1 VPVSAESLSALA
13 AYLPQ
18 PIVTLLRADP
28 YREWTGYTQQQPA
41 AVLFVDL
48 VGSTPMTAALTA
60 RGREGAEE
68 ITYILDLVFTAL
80 IFTCED
86 YGGVVGKFVGDA
98 LTVYWPAETERDLP
112 EAINCALACALALQ
126 ARLSEL
132 AELPTSLGVFRLAM
146 RVGVAAGIIEL
157 HIVGDPQVGLEA
169 LLAGWPLLA
178 AVEAQVMANPGEV
191 VAHPSAYV
199 QAIVG
204 PLRDGVRVVERLSQ
218 SPPAPRSLPALTWDG
233 VDNPDDVAALVA
245 RFLPSA
251 LAELLLVG
259 HGAFAGELRHVTS
272 VFVGLAGYPRH
283 RHDEMASGGEEGED
297 FAIDLGGAVAAAQQV
312 VAAAGGR
319 VNRVTVGDKG
329 TMIHLLFGAPTANED
344 DAARAVWVARLLW
357 ADLTGQYGI
366 GAVRAGIATGGVYAG
381 PVGGPTRREYTV
393 MGDTVNLSA
402 RLMQVAEPGQVVC
415 DGTTVEEARGT
426 FAWERL
432 PAVMVKGWPQPV
444 EVWLAGAGEAI
455 DRATPRQGPLVGRQ
469 AELAALNQVLK
480 RARQKSGQ
488 VIALTGEGGIGKSR
502 LLQSWL
508 MDAFMDGWWVVVGQA
523 TITGYAVPY
532 LSWRALAAEMLACPP
547 DAEIERLTEA
557 ATGVL
562 EALEPGL
569 VDHWPLLG
577 DLLGVPFPDTP
588 LTEKMEARQRREAL
602 LELVMRWVR
611 AQSSKA
617 PLCLVLEDAQ
627 WADES
632 SVALALE
639 LGRLATDGHGSHP
652 APTHGLDG
660 SQGIVVVL
668 VHRPLSPPLSDT
680 WQALYQMI
688 TETITL
694 SELSPGEVCELA
706 NYRFGVSSL
715 PDRLAALLVGRTQ
728 GHPFFAEELCRTL
741 QEQGLVR
748 VLDGRVQLSAN
759 LASAAV
765 PTSVEDLVQS
775 RIDRL
780 DEQTRLTLKVAAVL
794 GSEITFDALL
804 GSYPVS
810 ISPPNLRQH
819 LATLERLDL
828 LPMKTASPPTYEFK
842 HSITQLVAY
851 GSLLEA
857 QRRDLHG
864 RVARYF
870 EETLGGAPGR
880 AIDLLAYHY
889 ARSDHRPK
897 AVHYL
902 RLAGEQATRQ
912 GSYGV
917 AVDYFGQA
925 LELAD
930 QSDYA
935 DRCAILEAREQIW
948 RMTGNLAARQQDL
961 EALESAARSGEN
973 ALWQARALFRR
984 AVLAQDQG
992 DHRTADIHLQNV
1004 IAQAAALTDERLMG
1018 LALLERGNL
1027 LANWSRYGDALICYE
1042 VAANLFEQ
1050 KAVNLHAE
1058 AVRRR
1063 AEMQRL
1069 TGDWIGALSSYQEVE
1084 YLAEAAG
1091 DQAGVAMLR
1100 VDHAILCM
1108 QLGMFEEAE
1117 RDLVAAWQ
1125 WAEQVNHRY
1134 ILMASGAA
1142 LGELYWNLERC
1153 EEAWSYV
1160 LIAYAISEE
1169 QDNPYYRAQILL
1181 ASSALWLDGDKPGK
1195 ALAAAREAR
1204 SLAAQIESAES
1215 EVRAMALEIDA
1226 LARQDRATAAHGAWA
1241 TLDWLAQAEGTLSS
1255 LPTLYLALASAF
1267 AATGDQETSYAMIR
1281 HAHRLI
1287 AKQAKNLEPD
1297 SLRQSFLCNP
1307 RANRLI
1313 ESMWAE
1319 AMQTPP
1325 GRPSDG

>member
-18 PIVTLLRADP
+18 PIVSLLRTDP

-68 ITYILDLVFTAL
+68 LTSILDRVFTAL

-86 YGGVVGKFVGDA
+86 HGGVVGKFVGDA

-112 EAINCALACALALQ
+112 DAVHAALACALALQ
-126 ARLSEL
+126 AQLREL
-132 AELPTSLGVFRLAM
+132 AELPTSIGIFRLAM
-146 RVGVAAGIIEL
+146 RVGVAAGTIEL
-157 HIVGDPQVGLEA
+157 RIVGDPQIGLEA
-169 LLAGWPLLA
+169 LLSGWPLLA
-178 AVEAQVMANPGEV
+178 AAEAQAMANPGEV
-191 VAHPSAYV
+191 VAHSSAND
-199 QAIVG
+199 QAIG
-204 PLRDGVRVVERLSQ
+204 PLRDGAQVVERLPYPP
-218 SPPAPRSLPALTWDG
+218 SPHPLPPLTWDA
-233 VDNPDDVAALVA
+233 VSNPDDVAALVA
-245 RFLPSA
+245 RFLPPA
-251 LAELLLVG
+251 LAELLLMG
-259 HGAFAGELRHVTS
+259 HGAFAGELRHATS
-272 VFVGLAGYPRH
+272 VFVGLAGYPRQP
-283 RHDEMASGGEEGED
+283 HDEAALEGEEGEGPV
-297 FAIDLGGAVAAAQQV
+297 IDLAGAVTAAQRV

-319 VNRVTVGDKG
+319 VNRLSVGDKG

-344 DAARAVWVARLLW
+344 DAARAVWATRLLW

-366 GAVRAGIATGGVYAG
+366 SAIRAGVATGGVYAG

-402 RLMQVAEPGQVVC
+402 RLMQIAEPGQVVC

-432 PAVMVKGWPQPV
+432 PAVMVKGWSQPV
-444 EVWLAGAGEAI
+444 EVWLAGAGEGI
-455 DRATPRQGPLVGRQ
+455 DRAAPRQGPLIGRQ
-469 AELAALNQVLK
+469 AELAALKQVLK

-523 TITGYAVPY
+523 TVTGHAVPY
-532 LSWRALAAEMLACPP
+532 LPWRALAAEMLACPP
-547 DAEIERLTEA
+547 DAKIERLTEA

-562 EALEPGL
+562 EALEPSL

-588 LTEKMEARQRREAL
+588 LTQKMEAGQRREAL
-602 LELVMRWVR
+602 VELVMRWVTVQ
-611 AQSSKA
+611 ASKT

-639 LGRLATDGHGSHP
+639 LARLATDGHGQYAAP
-652 APTHGLDG
+652 AQGLAG
-660 SQGIVVVL
+660 SQRVVVAL

-680 WQALYQMI
+680 WQALHQMM

-694 SELSPGEVCELA
+694 GELSPDEVCELA
-706 NYRFGVSSL
+706 TYRFGVSSL

-748 VLDGRVQLSAN
+748 ILNGRVQLSAD

-765 PTSVEDLVQS
+765 PTSIEDLVQS

-794 GSEITFDALL
+794 GSEIPFDALL
-804 GSYPVS
+804 GSYPVA
-810 ISPPNLRQH
+810 ISPSNLRQH

-828 LPMKTASPPTYEFK
+828 LPMRASSPSTYEFK

-870 EETLGGAPGR
+870 EETLGSTPGR

-889 ARSDHRPK
+889 ARSDHRVK

-912 GSYGV
+912 GSYMV

-925 LELAD
+925 LERAD
-930 QSDYA
+930 QVDYA

-961 EALESAARSGEN
+961 EALESAAEAGGG
-973 ALWQARALFRR
+973 ALWQARTLFRR

-1004 IAQAAALTDERLMG
+1004 ISRAAALADVRLMG

-1050 KAVNLHAE
+1050 KAASLHAE

-1069 TGDWIGALSSYQEVE
+1069 TGDWAGALASYQEVE

-1091 DQAGVAMLR
+1091 DQAGVAMQR
-1100 VDHAILCM
+1100 VDHAILYM
-1108 QLGMFEEAE
+1108 QLGMFAEAE

-1125 WAEQVNHRY
+1125 WAEQANHRY

-1160 LIAYAISEE
+1160 LIAYALSEE

-1181 ASSALWLDGDKPGK
+1181 ASAALWLDGDKPDK

-1226 LARQDRATAAHGAWA
+1226 LARQDRAMAAHGAWA
-1241 TLDWLAQAEGTLSS
+1241 TLDWLVQAEETLST
-1255 LPTLYLALASAF
+1255 LPALYLALASAF
-1267 AATGDQETSYAMIR
+1267 TATGDQETSYAMIR

-1287 AKQAKNLEPD
+1287 ADQAKNLEPD
-1297 SLRQSFLCNP
+1297 SLRQSFLGNP
-1307 RANRLI
+1307 RVNRLI
-1313 ESMWAE
+1313 QSMWAQVE
-1319 AMQTPP
+1319 RNPRGGP
-1325 GRPSDG
+1325 DNG